1 MFCDK
6 IATASYR
13 KNGKNVQKEKASEVL
28 TMFSLLKGTKC
39 ASKRLPVLAGVFSA
53 SGLELLPYLQP
64 SPVFL

>member
-1 MFCDK
+1 MFCEK
-6 IATASYR
+6 TAAAFYR
-13 KNGKNVQKEKASEVL
+13 INGKNVLKEKAPEVF

-39 ASKRLPVLAGVFSA
+39 ASKRLPVLVGVFSA

>member
-13 KNGKNVQKEKASEVL
+13 KNDKNVQKEKASEVL